1 MPWAGLFRVADQQ
14 VNRTCASLKGRCWGN
29 AAVGAVLLSSR
40 PRFSPVLLNTIPG
53 LSLDDMA
60 AKAGGVRHS
69 PLLPHDRSATT
80 ECVKGKHLHQNRM
93 SQWVCSFS

>member
-1 MPWAGLFRVADQQ
+1 M
-14 VNRTCASLKGRCWGN
+14 
-29 AAVGAVLLSSR
+29 GAVLLSSR
-40 PRFSPVLLNTIPG
+40 PRFSPVLLNTISG
-53 LSLDDMA
+53 LSLNDMA
-60 AKAGGVRHS
+60 AKAGGMRHS